1 MPDSRHDRG
10 LWQTTA
16 WWRAAADGLVFS
28 RRAGLV
34 LPRDAV
40 EDAVAA
46 AGNRRSGRTGSPPH
60 VMVYLVMALASF
72 AGVQV
77 VPARAAS
84 RRASP
89 ALQRIFGFTRTEE

>member
-1 MPDSRHDRG
+1 M
-10 LWQTTA
+10 
-16 WWRAAADGLVFS
+16 
-28 RRAGLV
+28 
-34 LPRDAV
+34 PRDAA

-46 AGNRRSGRTGSPPH
+46 AGKQAQRSDGKLPPH

-72 AGVQV
+72 ADVQV
-77 VPARAAS
+77 APARAAS